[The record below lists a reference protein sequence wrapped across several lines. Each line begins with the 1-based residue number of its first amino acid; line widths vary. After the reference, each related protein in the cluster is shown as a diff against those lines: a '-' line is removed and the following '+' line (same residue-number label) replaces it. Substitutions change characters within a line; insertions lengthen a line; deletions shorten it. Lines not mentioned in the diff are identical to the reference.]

1 MSKGI
6 ANHSVKIFSLYDGIP
21 LYNSKS
27 MRTVRSISA
36 FSKSEVA
43 GFRLKVIEFHK
54 TYGTKA
60 TIAAYEV
67 TRPTLY
73 RWRKILAD
81 NLGRL
86 ESLIPSSTAPKRRRV
101 MITHPKVIEFIK
113 QIREKYNH
121 LGKEKIK
128 PLLDEYCQKEKIVSV
143 SESTIGKVIKRYN
156 FYPKS
161 RRIYHNPSHSHS
173 KAKLSYKTKVKRSP
187 KPVGAGYVEVD
198 TIVRF
203 IHGIK
208 LYVLNAVDVNLK
220 FQFSYG
226 YTRLNSRNSTDFL
239 KRLELVYPIINTIHS
254 VQTDNGLEF
263 MGEFDEYLKAKNIKH
278 LFIYPRC
285 PKINA
290 YVERANRT
298 LVEEFLEG
306 NEHLVLDNITD
317 FNCALVDY
325 LVWYNTKRVH
335 KSLGNVSP
343 INHLLKIL
351 PPKSQMYVT
360 YTTRGTFKL
369 RLYNKLIYNRL
380 EQLLSKDLTSI
391 GYGT

>member
-1 MSKGI
+1 MPKGF
-6 ANHSVKIFSLYDGIP
+6 ANYSVKVFSLYDGIP
-21 LYNSKS
+21 LYNSQS
-27 MRTVRSISA
+27 MRTLRSISS

-43 GFRLKVIEFHK
+43 DFRLKVIEFHK
-54 TYGTKA
+54 TYGMAA
-60 TIAAYEV
+60 TIAAYGV
-67 TRPTLY
+67 TKPTLY
-73 RWRKILAD
+73 RWKKILVD
-81 NLGRL
+81 NQGRL
-86 ESLIPSSTAPKRRRV
+86 ESLIPTSTAPKRKRV
-101 MITHPKVIEFIK
+101 MITDPKVLEFIK
-113 QIREKYNH
+113 QLREKRNH

-128 PLLDEYCQKEKIVSV
+128 PLLDDYCLKEKITSI

-173 KAKLSYKTKVKRSP
+173 KARLSYKTKVKRSP
-187 KPVGAGYVEVD
+187 KPAGYGYVEVD
-198 TIVRF
+198 TVVRF

-226 YTRLNSRNSTDFL
+226 YMRLNSKNSTDFL
-239 KRLELVYPIINTIHS
+239 KRLELVYPIINGIHS

-263 MGEFDEYLKAKNIKH
+263 MGEFDDYLGRKQIKH

-298 LVEEFLEG
+298 LIEEFIEG
-306 NEHLVLDNITD
+306 NEHLVLDDIHD

-325 LVWYNTKRVH
+325 LVWYNTERVH

-343 INHLLKIL
+343 INNLLKNL

-360 YTTRGTFKL
+360 YT
-369 RLYNKLIYNRL
+369 
-380 EQLLSKDLTSI
+380 
-391 GYGT
+391 